1 MNNKRELTLRKKD
14 FSFSRA
20 SVYLWAILVLL
31 SLSAGV
37 QAQPREQHQQQR
49 NAATYT
55 NPVLAGDYPDPSVIR
70 VGKDYYATATSSEW
84 APEFPILHSRD
95 LVNWTIVG
103 TVFPTRPSWSVG
115 NYWAPEIWQ
124 ENGKIYI
131 LYTARRAGG
140 PLCIAVATAAKPTG
154 PYTDHGAL
162 ECQEVGSIDAFPIR
176 DENGKL
182 FVVWKEDGNSVGK
195 PTPLWAQQLD
205 EKTFKLVGE
214 RREILRN
221 DAPWEANLV
230 EGPYIMRRNGWFYMF
245 YAGNACCGRECN
257 YAAGVARSKTLLG
270 KWEKNPANPILKGN
284 EHWKCPGHGT
294 IVTDERGRTF
304 LMYHAYDPKD
314 TVYVGRQAL
323 LDEVTWTGDDW
334 AVINGGN
341 GPSKQANAPLGI
353 GERNAEYRF
362 FDDFTSRN
370 LRFGWQWLHAIV
382 PNYRLNNGWLVLSPK
397 PEHARN
403 EIGAMM
409 GWSTTLGNYEATT
422 QLDTRNPAKDA
433 IAGISAFGD
442 NENALGMGVQ
452 NGKLVIWKRERNNH
466 QVILT
471 ADAPKS
477 KQLYLRMEAL
487 NGHLFR
493 FAVSRDNRKWQ
504 VVGGEVD
511 GAYLPP
517 WDRGLRVALVS
528 GGAAN
533 ASARFGFLRIEPLKI
548 TMVESPVSSK

>member
-1 MNNKRELTLRKKD
+1 VNNKREVTFTKKD
-14 FSFSRA
+14 FSFSRVI
-20 SVYLWAILVLL
+20 VYLSAILILL
-31 SLSAGV
+31 GAGLSV
-37 QAQPREQHQQQR
+37 PAQPREHKS
-49 NAATYT
+49 ATYT

-103 TVFPTRPSWSVG
+103 SVFPTRPAWSVG

-131 LYTARRAGG
+131 FYVARRANG
-140 PLCIAVATAAKPTG
+140 PLCIAVATASKPTG

-195 PTPLWAQQLD
+195 PTPLWAQQMD
-205 EKTFKLVGE
+205 ERTYKLVGQ
-214 RREILRN
+214 RKEILRN
-221 DAPWEANLV
+221 DVPWEGNLV

-245 YAGNACCGRECN
+245 YAGNACCTRECN
-257 YAAGVARSKTLLG
+257 YAMGVARSKTLLG
-270 KWEKNPANPILKGN
+270 KWEKDPANPIMKGN
-284 EHWKCPGHGT
+284 ENWKCPGHGT

-304 LMYHAYDPKD
+304 MMYHAYDAND

-323 LDEVTWTGDDW
+323 LDEVTWTGDNW

-341 GPSKQANAPLGI
+341 GPSKQAKAPLGI

-382 PNYRLNNGWLVLSPK
+382 PNYKLQGGSLVLSPK

-409 GWSTTLGNYEATT
+409 GWSTTLGNYEAMT
-422 QLDTRNPAKDA
+422 QIDTRNLARDA

-442 NENALGMGVQ
+442 NENALGMGVR
-452 NGKLVIWKRERNNH
+452 NGKIVVWRREKNNH

-471 ADAPKS
+471 GDAPKS

-533 ASARFGFLRIEPLKI
+533 ASARFGFLRIEPLK
-548 TMVESPVSSK
+548 TVKDMLGTTPSPPR

>member
-1 MNNKRELTLRKKD
+1 VNNKREVSLQEKD
-14 FSFSRA
+14 FSFRRMC
-20 SVYLWAILVLL
+20 VYLSAVLILLGASFGASAQKSAI
-31 SLSAGV
+31 
-37 QAQPREQHQQQR
+37 
-49 NAATYT
+49 YT

-84 APEFPILHSRD
+84 GPEFPILHSRD
-95 LVNWTIVG
+95 LVNWEIVG
-103 TVFPTRPSWSVG
+103 TVFPTRPAWSVG

-124 ENGKIYI
+124 DKGKFYI
-131 LYTARRAGG
+131 FYVARKQGG
-140 PLCIAVATAAKPTG
+140 NLCIAVATAAKPTG

-162 ECQEVGSIDAFPIR
+162 ACQEVGSIDAFPIR

-182 FVVWKEDGNSVGK
+182 YVVWKEDGNSVGK
-195 PTPLWAQQLD
+195 PTPLWAQEFN

-221 DAPWEANLV
+221 DPETWEGNLV
-230 EGPYIMRRNGWFYMF
+230 EGPYIMRRNGWFYLF

-257 YAAGVARSKTLLG
+257 YAMGVARSKTLLG

-284 EHWKCPGHGT
+284 ENWKCPGHGT

-304 LMYHAYDPKD
+304 MMYHAYDPKD

-323 LDEVTWTGDDW
+323 LDEVTWSGDNW

-341 GPSKQANAPLGI
+341 GASKQANAPLGI
-353 GERNAEYRF
+353 GERNAEYKF

-370 LRFGWQWLHAIV
+370 LRFGWQWQHAMV

-409 GWSTTLGNYEATT
+409 GWSTTVGDYGATT
-422 QLDTRNPAKDA
+422 QIDVAKLSKDT
-433 IAGISAFGD
+433 IAGISAYGD
-442 NENALGMGVQ
+442 NENALGLGVR
-452 NGKLVIWKRERNNH
+452 NGKLVLWKRERNKH
-466 QVILT
+466 QIVST
-471 ADAPKS
+471 MDAPKS
-477 KQLYLRMEAL
+477 NQLYLQMTVS
-487 NGHLFR
+487 GGYLFN
-493 FAVSRDNRKWQ
+493 FAFSRDGKNWKDLDQ
-504 VVGGEVD
+504 SLE

-517 WDRGLRVALVS
+517 WDRGLRVALVA
-528 GGAAN
+528 GGAPN
-533 ASARFGFLRIEPLKI
+533 ASARFGFLRIAPMKYVI
-548 TMVESPVSSK
+548 GTP

>member
-1 MNNKRELTLRKKD
+1 MNNKREVGLKEKGISFFLR
-14 FSFSRA
+14 
-20 SVYLWAILVLL
+20 SVYLSAILILL
-31 SLSAGV
+31 GLGAGASA
-37 QAQPREQHQQQR
+37 QR
-49 NAATYT
+49 SATYT

-95 LVNWTIVG
+95 LVNWEIVG
-103 TVFPTRPSWSVG
+103 TVFPTRPAWSAG

-124 ENGKIYI
+124 ENGKFYVF
-131 LYTARRAGG
+131 YVARKQGG
-140 PLCIAVATAAKPTG
+140 SLCIAVATASKPTG

-195 PTPLWAQQLD
+195 PTPLWAQQMD

-221 DAPWEANLV
+221 DPNTWEGNLV

-257 YAAGVARSKTLLG
+257 YAMGVARSKTLLG
-270 KWEKNPANPILKGN
+270 KWEKSPANPILKGN
-284 EHWKCPGHGT
+284 ESWKCPGHGT

-304 LMYHAYDPKD
+304 LMYHAYDPND

-323 LDEVTWTGDDW
+323 LDEVTWSGDDW

-341 GPSKQANAPLGI
+341 GPTKQANAPLGI

-362 FDDFTSRN
+362 FDDFKSRN

-409 GWSTTLGNYEATT
+409 GWSTTLGSYEATT
-422 QLDTRNPAKDA
+422 QLDTRNLAKDA

-442 NENALGMGVQ
+442 NENALGMGVR
-452 NGKLVIWKRERNNH
+452 NGKLIIWKRERNNH

-477 KQLYLRMEAL
+477 KQLYLQMAAI

-504 VVGGEVD
+504 VIGGEVD
-511 GAYLPP
+511 GTYLPP

-533 ASARFGFLRIEPLKI
+533 ASARFGFLRIEPLKTVKDI
-548 TMVESPVSSK
+548 IGTTP